1 MRWRGGCLGPLGVAT
16 GSDGFPGGVR
26 RQTRNQRG
34 GLAVS
39 SREVREAF
47 DFMASGQ
54 EELSQVDVVEFMNA
68 KFRPVGLGSLVPR
81 DASILVGKE
90 PMTQERLSKM
100 LLNNQ
105 LGPEADPTATVFKC
119 LANKSSGFITVET
132 LKNLLQSV
140 PSIGELN
147 RDDVE
152 FLMKEVDA
160 DGDGRISL
168 EDFAQIGGFSSLAVE
183 EAREAREAAADGKV
197 GGTAGDQ
204 PRSPT
209 KGSGVLDG
217 KGTQPAGARQPDIA

>member
-1 MRWRGGCLGPLGVAT
+1 M
-16 GSDGFPGGVR
+16 PGGLR
-26 RQTRNQRG
+26 RQARNLRG

-47 DFMASGQ
+47 DFMAGGQ
-54 EELSQVDVVEFMNA
+54 EELSQADVMEFMEA
-68 KFRPVGLGSLVPR
+68 KFRPMGLGSLIPR
-81 DASILVGKE
+81 DASTLVGKE
-90 PMTQERLSKM
+90 PMTLERLTKM

-105 LGPEADPTATVFKC
+105 LGAEADPTAAVFKC
-119 LANKSSGFITVET
+119 LANKSSGFISVET

-140 PSIGELN
+140 ANIGELN

-168 EDFAQIGGFSSLAVE
+168 EDFAQIGGFTSLALD
-183 EAREAREAAADGKV
+183 EARGAREAAV
-197 GGTAGDQ
+197 GGGGGGSGGGQ
-204 PRSPT
+204 PSSPT

-217 KGTQPAGARQPDIA
+217 EGTRPAGARQPEIA

>member
-1 MRWRGGCLGPLGVAT
+1 M
-16 GSDGFPGGVR
+16 PGGLR
-26 RQTRNQRG
+26 RQARNLRG

-47 DFMASGQ
+47 DFMAGGQ
-54 EELSQVDVVEFMNA
+54 EELSQADVMEFMEA
-68 KFRPVGLGSLVPR
+68 KFRPMGLGSLIPR
-81 DASILVGKE
+81 DASTLVGKE
-90 PMTQERLSKM
+90 PMALERLTKM

-105 LGPEADPTATVFKC
+105 LGAEADPTAAVFKC
-119 LANKSSGFITVET
+119 LANKSSGFILVET

-140 PSIGELN
+140 ANIGELN

-168 EDFAQIGGFSSLAVE
+168 EDFAQIDGFTSLALD
-183 EAREAREAAADGKV
+183 EARGAREAAA
-197 GGTAGDQ
+197 GGEGGGSGGGQ
-204 PRSPT
+204 PSSPT

-217 KGTQPAGARQPDIA
+217 EGTRPAGARQPEIA

>member
-1 MRWRGGCLGPLGVAT
+1 MVGGVPGPAWGGDQL
-16 GSDGFPGGVR
+16 SDGLPGGVR
-26 RQTRNQRG
+26 RQARNQRG

-47 DFMASGQ
+47 DFMAAGK
-54 EELSQVDVVEFMNA
+54 EELSQVDVMEFMEA
-68 KFRPVGLGSLVPR
+68 KFRPMGLGSLIPR

-90 PMTQERLSKM
+90 PMSQERLTKM

-119 LANKSSGFITVET
+119 LANKSSGFISVET

-140 PSIGELN
+140 PNIGELN

-168 EDFAQIGGFSSLAVE
+168 EDFAQIGGFSSLAVD
-183 EAREAREAAADGKV
+183 EAREAREAATGGEEGRSV
-197 GGTAGDQ
+197 GDL

-217 KGTQPAGARQPDIA
+217 KGTRPAGARQPEIA